1 MKFNTKSLR
10 IGGYSVLASVIVLTI
25 AIVANIFIN
34 ALPASITQFDTTSNQ
49 LFSISDQT
57 KSILGNLDNE
67 VTIYWIVQKGSED
80 TTIETLLNRYK
91 ALSNKITVEKK
102 DPDVYPTFVKQ
113 YTSEEIYNNSL
124 IVECGD
130 RSRYVSVADIYVYDY
145 DYYTYYYTG
154 EYDTY
159 FAGESELTSAIS
171 YVTNEDLPKIYILTG
186 HGEASLAESFATA
199 LNNENMLT
207 EELSLLTLDAVPEDA
222 DCILINAPQS
232 DINSEE
238 KELLLTYLQSG
249 GNLYLITS
257 PLESGEKLTNIEA
270 LMSDYG
276 VTANEGIVIEGSNRH
291 YAYGSPYYLL
301 PDIASHTIT
310 DPLNNGGYYIFLS
323 IAQGLTINSE
333 LRDGLSVTEL
343 LTTSDS
349 AFSKV
354 AGYALNTYS
363 KEDGDID
370 GPFSLAVA
378 VTDTIDD
385 TAEAHIVWISSASI
399 TDEWSNERVS
409 GANLDFFINA
419 FGWMCDQEE
428 SIAIHSKSLNYEY
441 LTITEGTASAL
452 SVILIGVIPVAYLAV
467 GIYIFVRR
475 KRR

>member
-1 MKFNTKSLR
+1 MKFNTKSFR
-10 IGGYSVLASVIVLTI
+10 IGGYSILASVIVLTI

-34 ALPASITQFDTTSNQ
+34 TLPASITQFDTTSNQ
-49 LFSISDQT
+49 LFTISEQT
-57 KSILGNLDNE
+57 KNILNNLENDI
-67 VTIYWIVQKGSED
+67 TIYWVVQNGSED

-91 ALSNKITVEKK
+91 SLSNKISVVKK

-113 YTSEEIYNNSL
+113 YTSDEIYNNSL

-130 RSRYVSVADIYVYDY
+130 RSRYISVSDIYVYDY

-186 HGEASLAESFATA
+186 HGEASLATTYETA
-199 LNNENMLT
+199 LNNENMLM
-207 EELSLLTLDAVPEDA
+207 EEISLLTLEAVPEDA
-222 DCILINAPQS
+222 DCILINTPQS
-232 DINSEE
+232 DISKEE
-238 KELLLTYLQSG
+238 KETLLTYLQGG

-257 PLESGEKLTNIEA
+257 PMESGKPLSNLEA
-270 LMSDYG
+270 LMAEYG
-276 VTANEGIVIEGSNRH
+276 VIANEGIVIEGSNNH
-291 YAYGSPYYLL
+291 YAYGTPYYLL

-310 DPLNNGGYYIFLS
+310 APINESGYYILLS
-323 IAQGLTINSE
+323 ISQGLTVSDN
-333 LRDGLSVTEL
+333 LRDSLSVTEL
-343 LTTSDS
+343 LTSSDS
-349 AFSKV
+349 SFSKL
-354 AGYALNTYS
+354 AGYSLSTYS

-378 VTDTIDD
+378 ITDTIDEN
-385 TAEAHIVWISSASI
+385 TETNIVWISSAAI

-409 GANLDFFINA
+409 GGNLDFFINA

-441 LTITEGTASAL
+441 LTIDERTAS
-452 SVILIGVIPVAYLAV
+452 ILTVFVVAIIPIAYLGI
-467 GIYIFVRR
+467 GIYIFARR